1 MFRTDRLDQ
10 KTVICV
16 TFNGY
21 EKRIFSLSQNSTI
34 CDIKIVSPWLVGA
47 QSVNPFFIS
56 VLEQYKVEV
65 AVFSRHYGSLGLT
78 YDQRKQ
84 KDLKV
89 EILNFAQK
97 GAYLALKI
105 LCFKPGNV
113 QTSYE
118 KIIIC
123 EIMLYDSHLSLF
135 YMLLGTKLNSIIHEH
150 SHIISTYSEIL
161 GWKLKLGSSARS
173 LGA

>member
-1 MFRTDRLDQ
+1 M
-10 KTVICV
+10 
-16 TFNGY
+16 
-21 EKRIFSLSQNSTI
+21 I

-65 AVFSRHYGSLGLT
+65 DVFSRHYGSLGLA

-97 GAYLALKI
+97 GAYLALNNFC
-105 LCFKPGNV
+105 LKPGNV
-113 QTSYE
+113 QTSH
-118 KIIIC
+118 
-123 EIMLYDSHLSLF
+123 LYDSHLSLF

-150 SHIISTYSEIL
+150 SHIISTYCEIL